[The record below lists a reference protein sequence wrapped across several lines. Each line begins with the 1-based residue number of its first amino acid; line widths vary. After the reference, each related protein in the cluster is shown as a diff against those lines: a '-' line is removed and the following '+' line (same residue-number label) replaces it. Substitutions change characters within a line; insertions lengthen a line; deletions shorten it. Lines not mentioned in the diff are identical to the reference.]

1 MRTPKGTRAFYS
13 EKAEKRRLLRER
25 IEDTVRS
32 YGFKKIQTPS
42 LEEAQV
48 YADKSGEE
56 IVDQL
61 FSLDEK
67 IGDEKLVLTPELTPT
82 IGKMVSSK
90 KQKLKEPIKWYNTQ
104 KFWRYEEPQQGRFRE
119 FWQTNIDIFGGE
131 EPIPETELLC
141 LSVRIF
147 SEIGIKKDQM
157 SIKISDR
164 RILENLIRE
173 FSEDNNTEE
182 IMKIVDKKRKLEQED
197 FKYKLK
203 ENGMNNV
210 ERFIE
215 ILEINKITEL
225 EEKTDLD
232 IESIKI
238 LFREINNLNLEEWIE
253 LDLSVSRGVD
263 YYTGIVFE
271 GFDETG
277 AINRSILGG
286 GRYDNLTQMY
296 GGEDTPASGMAIG
309 YAPLEEAL
317 DEYGLLEEG
326 NSIDLYV
333 IRFEETSDKTAEISE
348 SLRGKGYSVES
359 PVKERSISSQ
369 FSLADSRGASY
380 VIVPGPTEIS
390 KGKVTVK
397 NLETGA
403 ENKVNIQNI
412 EEEIDNV

>member
-1 MRTPKGTRAFYS
+1 MRTPKGTRAFYP
-13 EKAEKRRLLRER
+13 EKAEKRRLLREK
-25 IEDTVRS
+25 IEDAVKS
-32 YGFKKIQTPS
+32 CGFTQIQTPFF
-42 LEEAQV
+42 EGARV

-61 FSLDEK
+61 FSLDEE
-67 IGDEKLVLTPELTPT
+67 IGDEQLVLTPELTPT

-104 KFWRYEEPQQGRFRE
+104 RFWRYEEPQQGRFRE

-147 SEIGIKKDQM
+147 SELGINKDQM

-173 FSEDNNTEE
+173 FSTDNNIEE

-197 FKYKLK
+197 FKYQLEEK
-203 ENGMNNV
+203 GVNNV
-210 ERFIE
+210 ERFTE

-238 LFREINNLNLEEWIE
+238 LFKEINNLNLEGWIE

-271 GFDETG
+271 AFDETG

-296 GGEDTPASGMAIG
+296 GGENTPAAGMAIG

-317 DEYGLLEEG
+317 AEYGLLEEE

-333 IRFEETSDKTAEISE
+333 IRFEETSNKTAEISE
-348 SLRGKGYSVES
+348 SLREKGYSVES

-397 NLETGA
+397 NLETGT
-403 ENKVNIQNI
+403 ENKVKIQNI
-412 EEEIDNV
+412 EGEIDNI